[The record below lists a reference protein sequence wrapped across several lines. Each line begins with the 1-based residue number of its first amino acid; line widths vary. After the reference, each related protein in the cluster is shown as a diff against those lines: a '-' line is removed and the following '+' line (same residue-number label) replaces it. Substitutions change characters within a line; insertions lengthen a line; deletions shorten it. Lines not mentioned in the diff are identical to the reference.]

1 MEQVVSDERSRMH
14 METVDAFVAVI
25 RPQQAS
31 ALMRAAGRLYP
42 LDTLAHLKRVKKL
55 PATPNLLFLLAP
67 TSAATLADLTPFLAE
82 HRVPP
87 DQIST
92 LPVPRHP
99 PFTRAQFDA
108 WKSAWP
114 LVFHDSAARTDPPP
128 TPDEIA
134 SAARVMTVAIDLLA
148 ASPRAS
154 NAVVV
159 MDPVSGSLIVA
170 AADDALVRS
179 SEHPLRHAVMEC
191 VRLVA
196 DRERARRLRHAHRPR
211 KKRKVDDGD
220 DGGRSGE
227 QGGDHDPDDSGN
239 DSDELDAAAGK
250 SGYLCTGLD
259 FYVVREPCAMCSM
272 ALVHSRV
279 GRVFYAVPD
288 PAGGLGSAY
297 KIHVHPS
304 LNHHYKVFRGVC
316 AEKARQTLA
325 SRSQQRELHEAPNAE
340 SATVTDRK
348 R

>member
-31 ALMRAAGRLYP
+31 ALIKAAGRLYP

-55 PATPNLLFLLAP
+55 PDTPNLLFLLSPA
-67 TSAATLADLTPFLAE
+67 SAATLADLTPFLAE
-82 HRVPP
+82 HSVPP
-87 DQIST
+87 DQISIF
-92 LPVPRHP
+92 PVPRHP

-114 LVFHDSAARTDPPP
+114 LVFHDSASRTDPPP
-128 TPDEIA
+128 TPDEVS
-134 SAARVMTVAIDLLA
+134 SAARAMTVAIDLLA
-148 ASPRAS
+148 ATPHAS
-154 NAVVV
+154 NAAVV
-159 MDPVSGSLIVA
+159 MDPVSGSRIVA
-170 AADDALVRS
+170 AADDALVRAA
-179 SEHPLRHAVMEC
+179 EHPLRHAVMEC
-191 VRLVA
+191 IRLVA
-196 DRERARRLRHAHRPR
+196 DRERARRLGHAHRPR
-211 KKRKVDDGD
+211 KKRKVENGD

-227 QGGDHDPDDSGN
+227 EGDHDPESG
-239 DSDELDAAAGK
+239 SEGDELEAAAGK

-279 GRVFYAVPD
+279 GRVFYAIPD

-304 LNHHYKVFRGVC
+304 LNHHYKAFRGVC
-316 AEKARQTLA
+316 AEEARQTLP
-325 SRSQQRELHEAPNAE
+325 SRSQQRRAE
-340 SATVTDRK
+340 RRGS
-348 R
+348 

>member
-31 ALMRAAGRLYP
+31 ALIKAAGRLYP

-55 PATPNLLFLLAP
+55 PATPDLLFLLAP
-67 TSAATLADLTPFLAE
+67 ASAATLADLTPFLAE
-82 HRVPP
+82 HSVPP
-87 DQIST
+87 DRISI

-114 LVFHDSAARTDPPP
+114 LVFHDSASRTDPPP
-128 TPDEIA
+128 TPDEVA
-134 SAARVMTVAIDLLA
+134 SAARAMTVAINLLA
-148 ASPRAS
+148 ATPHAS
-154 NAVVV
+154 NAAVV
-159 MDPVSGSLIVA
+159 MDPVSGSRIVA
-170 AADDALVRS
+170 AADDALVRAA
-179 SEHPLRHAVMEC
+179 EHPLRHAVMEC
-191 VRLVA
+191 IRLVA
-196 DRERARRLRHAHRPR
+196 DRERARRLGHAHRPR
-211 KKRKVDDGD
+211 KKRKVENGD
-220 DGGRSGE
+220 DGGWRDE
-227 QGGDHDPDDSGN
+227 EGDHDRESG
-239 DSDELDAAAGK
+239 SEGDELEAAAGK

-279 GRVFYAVPD
+279 GRVFYAIPD

-316 AEKARQTLA
+316 AEEARRTLP
-325 SRSQQRELHEAPNAE
+325 SRSQQRCGERR
-340 SATVTDRK
+340 SS
-348 R
+348 